1 MSPRTYFRD
10 KTRRD
15 KIGRQTTTYVAKNV
29 NSRHN
34 SPRTIPQ
41 PLAMEHN
48 ETPSLRWGL
57 FPS

>member
-1 MSPRTYFRD
+1 MSPKTCLCD
-10 KTRRD
+10 KTPRD
-15 KIGRQTTTYVAKNV
+15 KIGRRTTTYVAKNV

-41 PLAMEHN
+41 PLAMERN